1 MPGDVTIY
9 DVAAEAGVSISTVSL
24 TLNRPDRV
32 KASTR
37 RHVLDV
43 IDRLGFTPRADAL
56 SYARR
61 NLPRIGVLAPFT
73 AYDSYRRRL
82 AGVLTEATGQPND
95 IVVFDQVSAAVATG
109 PLLDSLPI
117 THRLDGLLIMGLP
130 LEDHLARRLV
140 QRHLRTILVDS
151 RRPEFTS
158 ITINDEL
165 GGYLA
170 GRHLVDRGHTS
181 FAIMS
186 EPQRSGAYLSQAE
199 RRRAGFRNAIAEAG
213 LSSEVSFIETANDIC
228 GGREAT
234 RRLLSGASRP
244 SAIFAHQDLLAAGV
258 LLECRDQGLSL
269 PADLAVIGFDDGP
282 LAEALDIT
290 TVRQPLETSGRLG
303 LRLLHEALADHNQP
317 VQQIELE
324 LQLIQRRTT

>member
-37 RHVLDV
+37 RHVLEV
-43 IDRLGFTPRADAL
+43 IDRLGFTPRADAT

-95 IVVFDQVSAAVATG
+95 IVVFDQVSAAVASG

-140 QRHLRTILVDS
+140 QRHLPTVLVDS

-158 ITINDEL
+158 ITINDEH

-170 GRHLVDRGHTS
+170 GRHLAGRGHTS
-181 FAIMS
+181 FAVLS
-186 EPQRSGAYLSQAE
+186 EPQRSSSYLSQAE
-199 RRRAGFRNAIAEAG
+199 LRRKGFSKAIAEAG
-213 LSSEVSFIETANDIC
+213 LSADVSFIETTNDIG

-234 RRLLSGASRP
+234 RELLSRADCP
-244 SAIFAHQDLLAAGV
+244 TAIFAHQDLLAAGV
-258 LLECRDQGLSL
+258 LLECRDQG
-269 PADLAVIGFDDGP
+269 ARLAVIGFDDGP

-303 LRLLHEALADHNQP
+303 LRLLHEALADPQQP

-324 LQLIQRRTT
+324 LQVIQRSST

>member
-158 ITINDEL
+158 ITI
-165 GGYLA
+165 
-170 GRHLVDRGHTS
+170 
-181 FAIMS
+181 

-269 PADLAVIGFDDGP
+269 PGDLAVIGFDDGP